1 MIEYNQSAEYL
12 RLALPLMA
20 RFKVPATP
28 ENYAIFFEYVSHNN
42 QALTSVMDRMI
53 ASDSPITAQDC
64 RDLYEKNICN
74 FELENLQGARASL
87 RGIIAAILT
96 TLKVADDEAARYQK
110 ALQGYSKELDED
122 VTADK
127 VRDIAKQLS
136 TETDTVRAGSAQ
148 LYEKLEEKQQEVY
161 VLQKALEEAR
171 LEATTDALTGLLNRK
186 AFNALLQQRIATAEK
201 EGDTFSLLMVDI
213 DHFKRINDTHGH
225 LVGDKVIKFVAHTLQ
240 QTVGPLADIARFG
253 GEEFVVL
260 FREATVDAVLVLAE
274 KIRNTQEQS
283 QLVAGDSRSAIGRVT
298 LSIGGASYRAGEL
311 GDALLRRAD
320 ESLYEAK
327 KRGRNSVVYSLD

>member
-1 MIEYNQSAEYL
+1 
-12 RLALPLMA
+12 
-20 RFKVPATP
+20 
-28 ENYAIFFEYVSHNN
+28 
-42 QALTSVMDRMI
+42 
-53 ASDSPITAQDC
+53 
-64 RDLYEKNICN
+64 
-74 FELENLQGARASL
+74 
-87 RGIIAAILT
+87 
-96 TLKVADDEAARYQK
+96 
-110 ALQGYSKELDED
+110 
-122 VTADK
+122 
-127 VRDIAKQLS
+127 
-136 TETDTVRAGSAQ
+136 Q